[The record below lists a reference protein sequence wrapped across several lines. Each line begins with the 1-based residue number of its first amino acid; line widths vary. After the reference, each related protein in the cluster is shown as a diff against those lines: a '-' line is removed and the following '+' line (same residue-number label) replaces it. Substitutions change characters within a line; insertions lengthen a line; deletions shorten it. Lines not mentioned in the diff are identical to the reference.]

1 MAVHRGWGREGQGN
15 SNGGS
20 FRGFRRRFLARLS
33 ILRSIKYS
41 CLITTVDVLIT
52 NTKLKILSEKLFKKN
67 RESKSI
73 LSVNRKA
80 IILCSKMPN
89 WELRSKN
96 LREKLL
102 KESLF
107 YFLIPINQ
115 EPKLFSTFQDIPT
128 FIEAIWSKAIIL
140 WQS

>member
-1 MAVHRGWGREGQGN
+1 MVGVWRWGHRGGRGREGQGN
-15 SNGGS
+15 SNGGG
-20 FRGFRRRFLARLS
+20 FRRFRRRFLGRLS

-67 RESKSI
+67 KESKSI

-89 WELRSKN
+89 
-96 LREKLL
+96 
-102 KESLF
+102 
-107 YFLIPINQ
+107 
-115 EPKLFSTFQDIPT
+115 
-128 FIEAIWSKAIIL
+128 
-140 WQS
+140 